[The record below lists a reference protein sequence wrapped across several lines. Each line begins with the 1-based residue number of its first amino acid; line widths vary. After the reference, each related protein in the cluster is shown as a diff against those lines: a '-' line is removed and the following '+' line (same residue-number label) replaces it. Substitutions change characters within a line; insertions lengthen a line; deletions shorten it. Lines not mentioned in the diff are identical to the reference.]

1 MVVWRKLLSS
11 EQSVCI
17 ISHPLVLPAGK
28 HTHTHTHT
36 CTTCIWSRA
45 KAKTPTHPHATSH
58 PYPPTHTHQHLCW
71 CVWVD
76 GSIWCDKCGVITVEC
91 LVVIPW
97 LLGGCGD
104 AASVMTSSCRV
115 FALLFAQPT
124 SPVFASPSTTLR
136 LLPTTLKAHVKI
148 WRVRVCVWR
157 GGAQGE
163 ATGAWR
169 AACASSAKSATWSS
183 RSHTLHTHPPT
194 LPPTQIHIE
203 RGRGRGTE
211 TERERLAKTEGGRV

>member
-1 MVVWRKLLSS
+1 M
-11 EQSVCI
+11 
-17 ISHPLVLPAGK
+17 
-28 HTHTHTHT
+28 
-36 CTTCIWSRA
+36 
-45 KAKTPTHPHATSH
+45 
-58 PYPPTHTHQHLCW
+58 
-71 CVWVD
+71 
-76 GSIWCDKCGVITVEC
+76 WCDNCRVFGCDTVVARGLWRRSECDDVILSGLC
-91 LVVIPW
+91 PPLCSAH
-97 LLGGCGD
+97 L
-104 AASVMTSSCRV
+104 SV

-157 GGAQGE
+157 GGAQGG